1 VFRSSRLW
9 HHGFEVAPSSLL
21 CFLIRKLL
29 EMVVWVKQDIS
40 GGAIHNLHIS
50 SRAGELKPCS
60 PRPPGPPSSFVISA
74 ILLPRLPRLV
84 HRCLGCLGRFAAA
97 CGCLGRFAAACGCLR
112 TPPLTSFALVGVVVF
127 FVVICIT
134 LNLSPQRHQLLLW

>member
-1 VFRSSRLW
+1 VCALVSRSFDCGIIVF
-9 HHGFEVAPSSLL
+9 EIAPSS
-21 CFLIRKLL
+21 FAFFIRELL
-29 EMVVWVKQDIS
+29 EIVVWVKQDIS
-40 GGAIHNLHIS
+40 PGAMYRLHIS

-60 PRPPGPPSSFVISA
+60 PRPPGPLARRPSSFVIPA

-97 CGCLGRFAAACGCLR
+97 CGCLGRCAVACGFLR
-112 TPPLTSFALVGVVVF
+112 TPPLTSFALVNVVVF

-134 LNLSPQRHQLLLW
+134 LNLSP